1 MALDFKSLNEFLK
14 PKILELLTEWMP
26 GGRLDGKEYQCG
38 NKTGGPGDSL
48 RYNVDKLTGSD
59 FATGE
64 TYGDILD
71 VYCKLNN
78 LPVMDAAKQ
87 LAERYGYRE
96 PEPQSPFEHYRH
108 GYPSHIWTYNDTFK
122 VARYDT
128 PHGKQFAPWTLV
140 DGRWVP
146 KAPDKPRPLY
156 NIQDLIARPDAPV
169 LIVEGEKAAE
179 AAKLIAGQAYV
190 VTTWPNGA
198 AGPCGGLTPYMDVK
212 YSLG

>member
-128 PHGKQFAPWTLV
+128 PMANSSPR
-140 DGRWVP
+140 GRWSM
-146 KAPDKPRPLY
+146 
-156 NIQDLIARPDAPV
+156 
-169 LIVEGEKAAE
+169 
-179 AAKLIAGQAYV
+179 
-190 VTTWPNGA
+190 A
-198 AGPCGGLTPYMDVK
+198 AGAQSARQTPS
-212 YSLG
+212 SL